1 MTAIGKIESFDETQE
16 KWETYV
22 ERMEQFFSANNIDE
36 DHQVPTLLSLIGS
49 KTYTLLRD
57 LLTPDKP
64 ATKSFREIV
73 TTLRQHLSPKPL
85 EIVERLR
92 FYKRI
97 QREGETVLTYVAD
110 LKKLATHCNFG
121 ANLNETLRDK
131 LVCGFRNV
139 QIQKRLLSEAKLK
152 YSKALEIAAAMETA
166 IRDASELQSELQSE
180 PRVDKISDNHIE
192 APSPNPTTKVCYR
205 CGGDSHAT
213 HNCRFKDQT
222 CYHCGKVG
230 HISRA
235 CRSKQQ
241 GKPKQPP
248 KPPLNTQV
256 HSIEYSESD
265 EFEDVLGSI
274 QIHNVSK
281 PSSTVIWIDLKVEG
295 KPLKMELDTGSAVSI
310 IPHNLYR
317 EKFHDKPLQETKLML
332 KTYTGENIFPAGVL
346 KVNVEYKDQQP
357 LLLDLYVVKN
367 KGPVLMGRDWLHKYN
382 RLVFGITSAP
392 AIWQRTID
400 QVLEGTSGTSCILDD
415 MIITG
420 KSDEEHL
427 ANLEEVL
434 RRLQFHGL
442 RANKAKCIGAVLS
455 HVINDGTERP
465 IAFASKTI
473 TKTEQKYAQ
482 IDKEALSII
491 WGVKKFHMYMF
502 GRPFTICTYHQPLT
516 SIFHPRKSIRVVTA
530 THLQRYALFLAGYDY
545 SIQYKNTK
553 FHSNADGLSRLPL
566 VTEAKDEE
574 VVDPVGAFNL
584 MQFDP
589 LPVTV
594 ENVRRETQRD
604 PVLAQMHEMTSM
616 FLVVVDAH
624 SRWLEIEK
632 MNTKT
637 SAKTTETPQKLSAR
651 YSVPAQLVSD
661 NGPKFASEEFQQFL
675 KRNGIKHITSAPYH
689 PATNGLA
696 ERAVQSF
703 KNANAMKI
711 ETEVNNRQMDQSV
724 AKSGCVTRHFSIGQR
739 VIARNYTGKSK
750 GVPATTTDHPV
761 AEPPE
766 QTKVVSR
773 ETDCQS
779 PKCNPVAESSASSS
793 PSQIEHVPVKRYP
806 SRVRQPP
813 VRMDL

>member
-1 MTAIGKIESFDETQE
+1 MITS
-16 KWETYV
+16 
-22 ERMEQFFSANNIDE
+22 EQ
-36 DHQVPTLLSLIGS
+36 
-49 KTYTLLRD
+49 
-57 LLTPDKP
+57 
-64 ATKSFREIV
+64 
-73 TTLRQHLSPKPL
+73 
-85 EIVERLR
+85 
-92 FYKRI
+92 
-97 QREGETVLTYVAD
+97 VLTHYD
-110 LKKLATHCNFG
+110 PSLPLRLAC
-121 ANLNETLRDK
+121 
-131 LVCGFRNV
+131 
-139 QIQKRLLSEAKLK
+139 
-152 YSKALEIAAAMETA
+152 
-166 IRDASELQSELQSE
+166 DAS
-180 PRVDKISDNHIE
+180 P
-192 APSPNPTTKVCYR
+192 
-205 CGGDSHAT
+205 
-213 HNCRFKDQT
+213 
-222 CYHCGKVG
+222 VG
-230 HISRA
+230 
-235 CRSKQQ
+235 
-241 GKPKQPP
+241 
-248 KPPLNTQV
+248 
-256 HSIEYSESD
+256 
-265 EFEDVLGSI
+265 
-274 QIHNVSK
+274 
-281 PSSTVIWIDLKVEG
+281 
-295 KPLKMELDTGSAVSI
+295 
-310 IPHNLYR
+310 
-317 EKFHDKPLQETKLML
+317 
-332 KTYTGENIFPAGVL
+332 
-346 KVNVEYKDQQP
+346 
-357 LLLDLYVVKN
+357 
-367 KGPVLMGRDWLHKYN
+367 
-382 RLVFGITSAP
+382 
-392 AIWQRTID
+392 
-400 QVLEGTSGTSCILDD
+400 
-415 MIITG
+415 
-420 KSDEEHL
+420 
-427 ANLEEVL
+427 
-434 RRLQFHGL
+434 
-442 RANKAKCIGAVLS
+442 IGAVLS

-711 ETEVNNRQMDQSV
+711 ETEEHPPLNHRRATVPV
-724 AKSGCVTRHFSIGQR
+724 AFGKKITHSTGLVK
-739 VIARNYTGKSK
+739 ARSLH
-750 GVPATTTDHPV
+750 PATTTDHPV